1 MGRKLWE
8 EIRKRAERLAGEE
21 RKLEAL
27 SLPAP
32 EWDAPA
38 S

>member
-1 MGRKLWE
+1 VYVWT
-8 EIRKRAERLAGEE
+8 EIRKRAQMAFGGGNWQ
-21 RKLEAL
+21 AL